1 MARSVAG
8 RSDYTYRSVAG
19 RTDYTYMAAMSFS
32 GESFAT
38 DSSGASEV
46 VYL

>member
-8 RSDYTYRSVAG
+8 RSDYTYMAG
-19 RTDYTYMAAMSFS
+19 MSF
-32 GESFAT
+32 GVESIAT

-46 VYL
+46 DHLKSYSNKK